1 MKKICIIDY
10 GLGNVASIYNAVEYL
25 DRNVRLSRNPDD
37 IKKATHLI
45 LPGVG
50 SYKTGMDNLFKYD
63 LVEILNSQ
71 VITKKKPFLG
81 ICLGMQLLST
91 SSTEGGPQKGLNWI
105 NGEVIK
111 IISNDKNIKVPHMG
125 WNSVKHTNNSG
136 LFKNIKNS
144 SSFYFVHSYHFV
156 PEDKSI
162 ITGTCFHGVEISS
175 SLQKENIF
183 ATQFHPEKSHN
194 VGTELLK
201 NFLNY

>member
-1 MKKICIIDY
+1 
-10 GLGNVASIYNAVEYL
+10 
-25 DRNVRLSRNPDD
+25 
-37 IKKATHLI
+37 
-45 LPGVG
+45 
-50 SYKTGMDNLFKYD
+50 
-63 LVEILNSQ
+63 
-71 VITKKKPFLG
+71 
-81 ICLGMQLLST
+81 MQLLST

-162 ITGTCFHGVEISS
+162 V
-175 SLQKENIF
+175 
-183 ATQFHPEKSHN
+183 
-194 VGTELLK
+194 TELVSHESK
-201 NFLNY
+201 

>member
-25 DRNVRLSRNPDD
+25 DRNVKLSRNPDD

-105 NGEVIK
+105 NGEVGEQSEDDFHRGTEVTTANSTDWSSDDHNLHGGSPK
-111 IISNDKNIKVPHMG
+111 IIWDALTGSEARFRIKGPLNI
-125 WNSVKHTNNSG
+125 SG
-136 LFKNIKNS
+136 
-144 SSFYFVHSYHFV
+144 
-156 PEDKSI
+156 
-162 ITGTCFHGVEISS
+162 S
-175 SLQKENIF
+175 SLNI
-183 ATQFHPEKSHN
+183 T
-194 VGTELLK
+194 T
-201 NFLNY
+201 

>member
-10 GLGNVASIYNAVEYL
+10 GLGNVASIFNAIEYL
-25 DRNVRLSRNPDD
+25 DRNVKLSRDPED
-37 IKKATHLI
+37 IKNATHLI

-50 SYKTGMDNLFKYD
+50 SYKTGMDNLSKYD
-63 LVEILNSQ
+63 LVKILNSQ
-71 VITKKKPFLG
+71 VMTKKKPFLG

-91 SSTEGGPQKGLNWI
+91 SSTEGGLQKGLNWI
-105 NGEVIK
+105 NGEVTK
-111 IISNDKNIKVPHMG
+111 IISNDKNIKIPHMG
-125 WNSVKHTNNSG
+125 WNSVKHRYKSS

>member
-25 DRNVRLSRNPDD
+25 DRNVKLSRNPDD

-50 SYKTGMDNLFKYD
+50 SYKSGMDNLFKYD

-156 PEDKSI
+156 PKDKSI

>member
-25 DRNVRLSRNPDD
+25 DRNVKLSRNPDD

-156 PEDKSI
+156 PKDKSI